1 MQRLVGSVRN
11 YEWGSLEF
19 IPNLLGK
26 PADNKPQA
34 EYWLGAHLSSPS
46 KIEIAGTSYDLA
58 EWLKTNPQALGKQV
72 RARFGSELPFLV
84 KVLSARVPLSLQAH
98 PNARDAASGFAK
110 ENEQGISL
118 DDPKRTFKDPHHKPE
133 LIIALTPFDALVGF
147 RDPSETLDLFDRLG
161 VKASLEPVIGPL
173 RHRSGQAGLAEVF
186 LDVLTVNDERIALAN
201 EIVSAAV
208 GHVHDKGELGEFAR
222 TAVLL
227 DEYFPNDPSLIAA
240 LLLNRRHLEPGE
252 GLHVREGTMHAYLN
266 GSGIE
271 VMASSDNVLRGGLT
285 NKHIDVDALV
295 QVVNFRSEI
304 APILHPTP
312 LSEGVCEYRI
322 DEDAFRVWR
331 ISPSKHLGVL
341 PASDT
346 ARIVLVAEGEMSMFC
361 KDENLKLERGQSA
374 FLPAGEEIGFT
385 GTGQALSLIHI

>member
-11 YEWGSLEF
+11 YEWGSLDY

-26 PADNKPQA
+26 QADDKPQA

-46 KIEIAGTSYDLA
+46 KIEVAGTYCNLA
-58 EWLKTNPQALGKQV
+58 EWLRTNPQALGQQV

-98 PNARDAASGFAK
+98 PNAANAAAGFAR

-147 RDPSETLDLFDRLG
+147 RDPSETLDLFDQLG
-161 VKASLEPVIGPL
+161 VKASLEPVLGPL
-173 RHRSGQAGLAEVF
+173 RHRNEEAGMAEVF

-208 GHVHDKGELGEFAR
+208 SHAHDEGELGDFAR
-222 TAVLL
+222 TAMLL

-252 GLHVREGTMHAYLN
+252 GLHVREGTMHAYLS
-266 GSGIE
+266 GSGVE

-304 APILHPTP
+304 APILHPSP
-312 LSEGVCEYRI
+312 VSKGVCAYRI

-331 ISPSKHLGVL
+331 ISPSKRLGVL

-346 ARIVLVAEGEMSMFC
+346 ARIVLVTEGKMSMYC
-361 KDENLKLERGQSA
+361 RDETLTLTRGQSA
-374 FLPAGEEIGFT
+374 FLAADEEIGFT
-385 GTGQALSLIHI
+385 SAGQAFLSASG